1 MSPIALLLL
10 IGCGIAILTVKRR
23 SAPIP
28 LLLGCCYMTIG
39 QGLVIAGANLPVY
52 RLLIIL
58 GFIRVM
64 VRSER
69 PVGGLNG
76 IDKLIIGWSLWI
88 FFASFFH
95 DWTPGSGPKYA
106 SGVVLSVTGTYFL
119 IRIFI
124 SDANEAMRLM
134 GITCLL
140 LAPIA
145 IEMVS
150 EQITNHNLFSAFGGI
165 PETPIVRGGR
175 IRAQGPFSHPI
186 LAGTIGATCLPF
198 ALAVWKRNKLVSLI
212 GILACFFITV
222 ASASSGPILSFGAA
236 MAAVFFFRYRHWCR
250 KVQIAAVAAYG
261 VLWVVMTDPPY
272 YLLSRIDL
280 TGSSTGWHRSFL
292 IDRSIQFLNEWWLFG
307 TDKTIHWMPRQGRI
321 SDIHTDITNYYLV
334 IGVMAGL
341 PAVLLMI
348 QIMRKSFNRV
358 GSVSTNNQLPTITH
372 FSIWCLGASL
382 FAHAATSISVSYFG
396 QAQVFFWLPIA
407 IIASIRESDLVR
419 NEQDQTHEGTTH
431 TYQ

>member
-1 MSPIALLLL
+1 MSPIALILL
-10 IGCGIAILTVKRR
+10 IGCGIAILAVKRR
-23 SAPIP
+23 AAPIP

-39 QGLVIAGANLPVY
+39 QGLVIAGANFPVY
-52 RLLIIL
+52 RLLIVI
-58 GFIRVM
+58 GFIRVIL
-64 VRSER
+64 RSER

-76 IDKLIIGWSLWI
+76 IDKLIIGWSLWV

-95 DWTPGSGPKYA
+95 EWTPGSGPKYA
-106 SGVVLSVTGTYFL
+106 SGVILSVTGTYFL

-124 SDANEAMRLM
+124 SNSDEAMSLM
-134 GITCLL
+134 GTTCLL

-145 IEMVS
+145 VEMIS
-150 EQITNHNLFSAFGGI
+150 EQITNHNLFSVFGGI
-165 PETPIVRGGR
+165 PESPIVRGGR

-198 ALAVWKRNKLVSLI
+198 ALAVWKRSKMVSII
-212 GILACFFITV
+212 GLLACFTITV
-222 ASASSGPILSFGAA
+222 TSASSGPILSFGAA
-236 MAAVFFFRYRHWCR
+236 MGAVFFFRYRHLCR
-250 KVQIAAVAAYG
+250 KVQIVAIVSY
-261 VLWVVMTDPPY
+261 VFLWIVMTDPPY

-292 IDRSIQFLNEWWLFG
+292 IDRSIQFMNEWWLFG
-307 TDKTIHWMPRQGRI
+307 TDRTVHWMPRQGRI

-334 IGVMAGL
+334 VGVMAGL
-341 PAVLLMI
+341 PALLLML
-348 QIMRKSFNRV
+348 QIMRKAFKRV
-358 GSVSTNNQLPTITH
+358 GAVATNSQLPIVTH

-407 IIASIRESDLVR
+407 IIASIRESDLIKTD
-419 NEQDQTHEGTTH
+419 QDFTTSRAAH
-431 TYQ
+431 T